1 MVGAVS
7 DKTGISWADATW
19 NPIVGCTKVSAGCDN
34 CYAIRTAHRM
44 TANPNPLVSQAYAG
58 TEAGGE
64 WTGKVNLLADR
75 LEPLR
80 WRKPRRIFVNAQSD
94 LFHKDV
100 PDEFIARVFAVMAL
114 TPRHTY
120 QVLTK
125 RHGRMRSLLRSDN
138 FRPDVEDA
146 MRGIVAAYRTEQP
159 WYAAWP
165 LPNLWL
171 GVSVEDQATVD
182 LRIPALL
189 DTPAAVRW
197 ISAEPLLGPVDLRD
211 YVDRWRECDGDTCD
225 WGHCDRAAVAVRRDF
240 THGDPRYVL
249 MLPVCELHRGL
260 DWVVVGGESG
270 PGARPM
276 HPDWART
283 LRDQCAAAKVPYF
296 FKQWGEW
303 APEDQTPEETV
314 IPAQYRHDDSTGCM
328 RLGRRV
334 TGDRL
339 DGRQHHEW
347 PVSQ

>member
-1 MVGAVS
+1 MS
-7 DKTGISWADATW
+7 DGTGISWADATW
-19 NPIVGCTKVSAGCDN
+19 NPVVGCTKVSPGCDH

-58 TEAGGE
+58 TEAGDE
-64 WTGKVNLLADR
+64 WTGKVNLLPGR
-75 LEPLR
+75 LDQPLR

-94 LFHKDV
+94 LFHGAV
-100 PDEFIARVFAVMAL
+100 PDDFIARVFAVMAC

-125 RHGRMRSLLRSDN
+125 RHGRMRSLLRSDD
-138 FRPDVEDA
+138 FRPAVEDA
-146 MRGIVAAYRTEQP
+146 MRGIVAAYRTERT

-171 GVSVEDQATVD
+171 GLSVEDQSTAD

-197 ISAEPLLGPVDLRD
+197 VSAEPLLGPVDLREW
-211 YVDRWRECDGDTCD
+211 VHTPECLPGGDDGPPWCTC
-225 WGHCDRAAVAVRRDF
+225 GLF
-240 THGDPRYVL
+240 LSG
-249 MLPVCELHRGL
+249 GL

-276 HPDWART
+276 HPEWART
-283 LRDQCAAAKVPYF
+283 LRDQCASTGVAFF
-296 FKQWGEW
+296 FKQWGEHGQ
-303 APEDQTPEETV
+303 DQ
-314 IPAQYRHDDSTGCM
+314 
-328 RLGRRV
+328 RRV
-334 TGDRL
+334 GKRAAGDLL

-347 PVSQ
+347 PVIP